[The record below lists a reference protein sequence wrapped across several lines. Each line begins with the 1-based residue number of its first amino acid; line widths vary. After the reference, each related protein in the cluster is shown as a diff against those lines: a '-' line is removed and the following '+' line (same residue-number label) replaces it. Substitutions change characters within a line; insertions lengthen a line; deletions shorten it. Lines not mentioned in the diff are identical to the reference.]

1 MPTAQKDTK
10 DIKRENFAN
19 VREALEGA
27 GTTVLSHLGDSTDRA
42 VRPTIEDVEKFL
54 EENQPVVL
62 GYGGPYT
69 DPDDQRNAWTYEQTA
84 EAPAGTSRTRKQLEL
99 GEKQARDFAEAE
111 KQLREDRAGS
121 GRPGDQERQR

>member
-1 MPTAQKDTK
+1 MPTAQTDRKEV
-10 DIKRENFAN
+10 KRENFAN

-27 GTTVLSHLGDSTDRA
+27 GTTVLSHLGDATERS

-69 DPDDQRNAWTYEQTA
+69 DLDDHRNVWTYEQTA
-84 EAPAGTSRTRKQLEL
+84 APEGASRTRKQLEL
-99 GEKQARDFAEAE
+99 KEKQARDFAEAE